1 MTITRPNPDIIK
13 VLAIISIICLVALTS
28 CSASF
33 HLRRAIQK
41 DPTIIQP
48 EIVQVVDTVIITPL
62 ERVETTF
69 VALPIDTITI
79 EKERL
84 RIKIRRIHDTLRVE
98 GECRSDTITI
108 TETIELPPVIK
119 YEDRPWWSK
128 WLMWG
133 LAGLF
138 GIKVVNM
145 AIDRLLGGRG

>member
-1 MTITRPNPDIIK
+1 MTITKPNPDIIK
-13 VLAIISIICLVALTS
+13 VLAIISLICLIALTS

-48 EIVQVVDTVIITPL
+48 EIVQVVDTVIITPS

>member
-13 VLAIISIICLVALTS
+13 VLAIISLICLVALTS

-48 EIVQVVDTVIITPL
+48 EIVQVVDTVIITPS

-138 GIKVVNM
+138 GIKVLNM

>member
-1 MTITRPNPDIIK
+1 MTITKPNPDTIK
-13 VLAIISIICLVALTS
+13 VLVIISLICLVALTS

-48 EIVQVVDTVIITPL
+48 EIVQVVDTVIITPS
-62 ERVETTF
+62 ERTETTF

-138 GIKVVNM
+138 GIKVLNM

>member
-33 HLRRAIQK
+33 HLRRAIEK

-138 GIKVVNM
+138 GIKVLNM

>member
-1 MTITRPNPDIIK
+1 MTITKPNPDTIK
-13 VLAIISIICLVALTS
+13 VLAIISLICIVALTS

-62 ERVETTF
+62 ERTETTF

-98 GECRSDTITI
+98 GECRSDTIRI

-128 WLMWG
+128 WLMWA

>member
-13 VLAIISIICLVALTS
+13 VLAIISLICLVALTS

-138 GIKVVNM
+138 GIKVLNM

>member
-48 EIVQVVDTVIITPL
+48 EIVQVVDTVIITPS

-128 WLMWG
+128 WLAWG
-133 LAGLF
+133 LAALF

>member
-1 MTITRPNPDIIK
+1 MTITKPNPDTIK
-13 VLAIISIICLVALTS
+13 VLAIISLICLVALTS

-33 HLRRAIQK
+33 HLRKAIQK

-62 ERVETTF
+62 ERTETTF
-69 VALPIDTITI
+69 VALPMDTITI

-138 GIKVVNM
+138 GIKVLNM

>member
-13 VLAIISIICLVALTS
+13 VLAIISLICLVALTS

-33 HLRRAIQK
+33 HLRRAIEK

-62 ERVETTF
+62 ERTETTF

-133 LAGLF
+133 LASLF

>member
-1 MTITRPNPDIIK
+1 MTITKPNPDTIK
-13 VLAIISIICLVALTS
+13 VLAIISLICLVALTS

-62 ERVETTF
+62 ERTETTF

-128 WLMWG
+128 WLMWA

-138 GIKVVNM
+138 GIKVLNM

>member
-13 VLAIISIICLVALTS
+13 VLAIISLICLVALTS

-33 HLRRAIQK
+33 HLKRAIQK

-48 EIVQVVDTVIITPL
+48 EIVQVVDTVIITPS
-62 ERVETTF
+62 ERTETTF

-138 GIKVVNM
+138 GIKVLNM

>member
-13 VLAIISIICLVALTS
+13 VLAIISLICLVALTS

-33 HLRRAIQK
+33 HLRRAIEK

-48 EIVQVVDTVIITPL
+48 EIVQVVDTVIITPS

-133 LAGLF
+133 LVGLF

>member
-1 MTITRPNPDIIK
+1 MTITKPNPDTIK
-13 VLAIISIICLVALTS
+13 VLAIISLICLVALTS

-62 ERVETTF
+62 ERTETTF

-138 GIKVVNM
+138 GFKVLNM

>member
-13 VLAIISIICLVALTS
+13 VLAIISLICLVALTS

-33 HLRRAIQK
+33 HLRRAIEK

-62 ERVETTF
+62 ERAETTF

-138 GIKVVNM
+138 GIKVLNM

>member
-13 VLAIISIICLVALTS
+13 VLAIISVICLVALTS

-33 HLRRAIQK
+33 HLRRAIEK

-133 LAGLF
+133 LASLF
-138 GIKVVNM
+138 GIKVLNM

>member
-1 MTITRPNPDIIK
+1 MTITKPNPDIIK
-13 VLAIISIICLVALTS
+13 VLAIISLICLIALTS

-33 HLRRAIQK
+33 HLKRAIQK

-48 EIVQVVDTVIITPL
+48 EIVQVVDTVIITPS
-62 ERVETTF
+62 ERTETTF

-138 GIKVVNM
+138 GIKVLNM

>member
-1 MTITRPNPDIIK
+1 MTITKPTPDIIK
-13 VLAIISIICLVALTS
+13 VLAIISLICLVALTS

-133 LAGLF
+133 LVGLF

>member
-13 VLAIISIICLVALTS
+13 VLAIISLICLVALTS

-33 HLRRAIQK
+33 HLKRAIQK

-62 ERVETTF
+62 ERIETTF

-98 GECRSDTITI
+98 GECRSDTIRI

-138 GIKVVNM
+138 GFKVLNM

>member
-1 MTITRPNPDIIK
+1 MTITKPTPDIIK
-13 VLAIISIICLVALTS
+13 VLAIISFICLVALTS

>member
-1 MTITRPNPDIIK
+1 MTITKPNPDTIK
-13 VLAIISIICLVALTS
+13 VLAIISLICLVALTS

-62 ERVETTF
+62 ERTETTF

-138 GIKVVNM
+138 GFKVLNM
-145 AIDRLLGGRG
+145 GLDRLLGGRG

>member
-13 VLAIISIICLVALTS
+13 VLAIISVICLVALTS

-33 HLRRAIQK
+33 HLKRAIQK

-138 GIKVVNM
+138 GIKVLNM

>member
-1 MTITRPNPDIIK
+1 MTITKPNPDTIK
-13 VLAIISIICLVALTS
+13 VLAIISLICLVALTS

-62 ERVETTF
+62 ERTETTF

-98 GECRSDTITI
+98 GECRSDTIRI

>member
-1 MTITRPNPDIIK
+1 VK
-13 VLAIISIICLVALTS
+13 
-28 CSASF
+28 
-33 HLRRAIQK
+33 
-41 DPTIIQP
+41 
-48 EIVQVVDTVIITPL
+48 VVDTVIITPS

-138 GIKVVNM
+138 GIKVLNM

>member
-13 VLAIISIICLVALTS
+13 VLAIISLICLVALTS

-33 HLRRAIQK
+33 HLKRAIQK

-48 EIVQVVDTVIITPL
+48 EIVQVVDTVIITPS
-62 ERVETTF
+62 ERTETTF

>member
-1 MTITRPNPDIIK
+1 MTITKPNPDTIK
-13 VLAIISIICLVALTS
+13 VLAIISLICLVALTS

-33 HLRRAIQK
+33 HLRRAIEK

-98 GECRSDTITI
+98 GECRSDTIRI

>member
-13 VLAIISIICLVALTS
+13 VLMIISIICLVALTS

-48 EIVQVVDTVIITPL
+48 EIVQVVDTVIITPS

-133 LAGLF
+133 LVGLF

>member
-1 MTITRPNPDIIK
+1 MTITKPNPDTIK
-13 VLAIISIICLVALTS
+13 VLAIISLICLIALTS

-98 GECRSDTITI
+98 GECRSDTIRI

-138 GIKVVNM
+138 GIKVLNM

>member
-13 VLAIISIICLVALTS
+13 VLAIISLICLVALTS

-133 LAGLF
+133 LVGLF
-138 GIKVVNM
+138 GIKVLNM

>member
-138 GIKVVNM
+138 GIKVLNM

>member
-13 VLAIISIICLVALTS
+13 VLAIISLICLVALTS

-33 HLRRAIQK
+33 HLKRAIQK

-48 EIVQVVDTVIITPL
+48 EIVQVVDTVIITPS
-62 ERVETTF
+62 ERTETTF

-119 YEDRPWWSK
+119 YEDRP
-128 WLMWG
+128 
-133 LAGLF
+133 
-138 GIKVVNM
+138 
-145 AIDRLLGGRG
+145 

>member
-1 MTITRPNPDIIK
+1 MTITRPDPDTIK
-13 VLAIISIICLVALTS
+13 VIAIISLICLVALTS

-33 HLRRAIQK
+33 HLKRAIQK

>member
-1 MTITRPNPDIIK
+1 MTITKPTPDIIK
-13 VLAIISIICLVALTS
+13 VLAIISLICLVALTS

-33 HLRRAIQK
+33 HLKRAIQK

-98 GECRSDTITI
+98 GECRSDTIRI

-138 GIKVVNM
+138 GIKVLNM

>member
-33 HLRRAIQK
+33 HLRRAIEK

-48 EIVQVVDTVIITPL
+48 EIVQVVDTVIITPS

-138 GIKVVNM
+138 GIKVLNM

>member
-48 EIVQVVDTVIITPL
+48 EIVQVVDTVIITPS

>member
-13 VLAIISIICLVALTS
+13 VLAIISLICLVALTS
-28 CSASF
+28 CSANW

-69 VALPIDTITI
+69 VALPMDTITI

-138 GIKVVNM
+138 GIKVLNM

>member
-1 MTITRPNPDIIK
+1 MTITRPNPDIFK

-48 EIVQVVDTVIITPL
+48 EIVQVVDTVIITPS

>member
-1 MTITRPNPDIIK
+1 MTIAKPNPDIIK
-13 VLAIISIICLVALTS
+13 VLAIISLICLVALTS

-33 HLRRAIQK
+33 HLRRAIEK

-62 ERVETTF
+62 ERTETTF

-138 GIKVVNM
+138 GIKVLNM

>member
-13 VLAIISIICLVALTS
+13 VLAIISLICLVALTS

-33 HLRRAIQK
+33 HLRRAIEK

-133 LAGLF
+133 LASLF
-138 GIKVVNM
+138 GIKVLNM
-145 AIDRLLGGRG
+145 AVDRLLGGRG

>member
-1 MTITRPNPDIIK
+1 MTITKPNPDIIK
-13 VLAIISIICLVALTS
+13 VLAIISLICLIALTS

-48 EIVQVVDTVIITPL
+48 EIVQVVDTVIITPS
-62 ERVETTF
+62 ERTETTF

-138 GIKVVNM
+138 GIKVLNM

>member
-1 MTITRPNPDIIK
+1 MTITKPNPDTIK
-13 VLAIISIICLVALTS
+13 VLAIISLICLVALTS

-48 EIVQVVDTVIITPL
+48 EIIQVVDTVIITPL

-133 LAGLF
+133 LAGLL